1 MKALL
6 GFLFLLAAAGLPAAN
21 LPVKRVA
28 LFVGA
33 NQGGPTQQ
41 NLLYAQ
47 KDALKV
53 QQVMQEVG
61 GVTAADRIL
70 LLDPTPEE
78 VKDALT
84 ALAGRLGSVSGVEN
98 RRTEFLFYYSGH
110 SDEEGLILGDRSLSY
125 KALRDGLQIVPADVR
140 IAILD
145 SCSSGAFAR
154 VKGGVQRAPFLDQ
167 DSSQMKGHAFLTSS
181 SENEASQESDT
192 LQGSFFTH
200 YLVSGLRG
208 GADRI
213 GDGLITLNEAYEY
226 AFQNTLSR
234 TESTRAG
241 PQHPSYEIQLSGTG
255 NLVLSDIKASNA
267 RLEIASD
274 VGGKL
279 YVRNLQG
286 QLFAEV
292 AKEPGAPLSLAFPA
306 GTYTVTAVT
315 PQKSLSS
322 RVSLTTQGPAALSSR
337 DFQEQELAR
346 FAVRGPAPAEPAD
359 EDESLDIDLTPFTLG
374 LVPGLPG
381 SGWGGA
387 DKTLALA
394 ALVDFATAVRG
405 VQASG
410 LISLNGTTLGGFQT
424 SGVGSISQ
432 GAVKGIQSGGVFN
445 IAADGLLGAQM
456 SGVFNIAGGETNG
469 YWQGAGVL
477 NVARGTFEG
486 VQTAGVV
493 NVAGGFSGLQAAGVV
508 NIAQDL
514 QGGQFGVVNIAGEV
528 KGVQVGVVNINS
540 HIDGAGLGLIFISPD
555 AYYHPTL
562 LFDDQ
567 GATHSLFQWGMGWL
581 YWATGVL
588 GSPVWSG
595 ISTNWQ
601 TLAGA
606 GLKLENRRMFWDT
619 DAGWLNT
626 FQLDSWAGGTPYL
639 RSTIGVEAGLVGI
652 EAGVLLTPG
661 AGGREVVLGPF
672 SVQVKPRWYAGF
684 RFF

>member
-1 MKALL
+1 MKRVL
-6 GFLFLLAAAGLPAAN
+6 GFLLGLVLATGLFAAN
-21 LPVKRVA
+21 LPVKRLA

-33 NQGGPTQQ
+33 NQGGTAQQ
-41 NLLYAQ
+41 PLLYAQ
-47 KDALKV
+47 KDAIKM

-78 VKDALT
+78 VVDALT
-84 ALAGRLGSVSGVEN
+84 ALAGRIGGSGAGT

-110 SDEEGLILGDRSLSY
+110 SDEEGLLLGDRSLTY
-125 KALRDGLQIVPADVR
+125 KSLRDGLQVVPADVR

-154 VKGGVQRAPFLDQ
+154 IKGGVQRAPFLNQ

-226 AFQNTLSR
+226 AFQNTLAR

-255 NLVLSDIKASNA
+255 NLILSDVKASSA
-267 RLEIASD
+267 RLEVGSD
-274 VGGKL
+274 VVGKL

-292 AKEPGAPLSLAFPA
+292 TKESGAPLILAFPT

-322 RVSLTTQGPAALSSR
+322 RVSLNSQGPASLSSR

-346 FAVRGPAPAEPAD
+346 FAVRGPSPDEEVVVD
-359 EDESLDIDLTPFTLG
+359 EDLQIDITPFSLG
-374 LVPGLPG
+374 LIPGLPG
-381 SGWGGA
+381 SGWGGIN
-387 DKTLALA
+387 KTVALA
-394 ALVDFATAVRG
+394 ALVDFSNTIRG
-405 VQASG
+405 FQASG
-410 LISLNGTTLGGFQT
+410 LISINGETLDGLQA

-432 GAVKGIQSGGVFN
+432 GPVIGVQSGGVFN
-445 IAADGLLGAQM
+445 IAGDGLAGLQLG
-456 SGVFNIAGGETNG
+456 GVFNISGGEKNG
-469 YWQGAGVL
+469 FWQGAGVL
-477 NVARGTFEG
+477 NVSRGDFSG
-486 VQTAGVV
+486 FQTAGVV
-493 NVAGGFSGLQAAGVV
+493 NVAGGMRGFQLSGVV
-508 NIAQDL
+508 NVADAL
-514 QGGQFGVVNIAGEV
+514 VGGQFGVVNIAGEV
-528 KGVQVGVVNINS
+528 KGLQVGVVNINT
-540 HIDGAGLGLIFISPD
+540 HIDGAGFGLLFISPD

-567 GATHSLFQWGMGWL
+567 GTTLNLFQWGMGSL
-581 YWATGVL
+581 YWVTGFI
-588 GSPVWSG
+588 GAPVWQG
-595 ISTNWQ
+595 PSTNWKA
-601 TLAGA
+601 LAGA
-606 GLKLENRRMFWDT
+606 GVKLENNRSFWDT
-619 DAGWLNT
+619 DAGWST
-626 FQLDSWAGGTPYL
+626 SIQSEDYFGGTPYL
-639 RSTIGVEAGLVGI
+639 RTTVGVEAGLVGL
-652 EAGVLLTPG
+652 EAGVMLVPD
-661 AGGREVVLGPF
+661 AGGKEWSVGPF
-672 SVQVKPRWYAGF
+672 SMRIAPRWFAGF